1 MSFVIFSL
9 GVAVCG
15 MMAMYFSYY
24 VLAMDGYPL
33 RPDYLLGWFL
43 FIIFEGIAA
52 FVFFAVVRMWL
63 CYKV

>member
-1 MSFVIFSL
+1 
-9 GVAVCG
+9 

-33 RPDYLLGWFL
+33 RPDYLLGWLL